1 LTGSLLSL
9 LMSCSTSN
17 PDSDHLKVRQ
27 FHLRS
32 PELADDDT
40 QMVRGEQAYRLRGA
54 VTMKERKSRLGQY
67 YTVSWKNDSPS
78 GEPMKVVMDYQQ
90 ATTGSEV
97 HQMKRDLPSGES
109 AGRVEF
115 KVTGNSYLLGG
126 RVLAWRIRLLREG
139 EIIAEKRSYLWR

>member
-1 LTGSLLSL
+1 
-9 LMSCSTSN
+9 MSCSTSN
-17 PDSDHLKVRQ
+17 SESNADHLKVRQ

-32 PELADDDT
+32 TELADDDA

-54 VTMKERKSRLGQY
+54 VTMEERKSRLGQY
-67 YTVSWKNDSPS
+67 YTVSWKDESRS
-78 GEPMKVVMDYQQ
+78 GGPMKVVMDYQQ
-90 ATTGSEV
+90 ATTGSSV
-97 HQMKRDLPSGES
+97 HQMKRDLPSGEL

-115 KVTGNSYLLGG
+115 EITGNAYLEGG